1 MEDRG
6 QHFQDSGDLIMHGRR
21 LTPTPQQ
28 WQSQMQAAAP
38 MWAAIR
44 QRQEQS
50 EQAKQ
55 ARQKRLWEGFS
66 VDDVV
71 ILGPDVTK
79 RSYGLS
85 LCDDN
90 GEAILMDGVLTAIEG
105 EMALVNIKRL
115 HGKPAPGR
123 GPMVGELQ
131 WIGRKDVLRVSDQ
144 PATIWGDGLAA
155 VKAAAARD
163 RSGMSSRYQQF
174 WNSSPL
180 TGGQGRLKSGK

>member
-1 MEDRG
+1 M
-6 QHFQDSGDLIMHGRR
+6 MHGRR

-28 WQSQMQAAAP
+28 WQSQMRAAAP
-38 MWAAIR
+38 LWAAMR

-50 EQAKQ
+50 QQAKQ
-55 ARQKRLWEGFS
+55 ARHSRLWEGFS
-66 VDDVV
+66 VNDVV
-71 ILGPDVTK
+71 ILGPEVTK
-79 RSYGLS
+79 QSYGLN

-90 GEAILMDGVLTAIEG
+90 GESVLMDGVLTAIEG
-105 EMALVNIKRL
+105 ELALVNIKRL

-131 WIGRKDVLRVSDQ
+131 WIRRKEVLRVSDQ

-163 RSGMSSRYQQF
+163 KSNGGSRYQQF
-174 WNSSPL
+174 WDSSPL
-180 TGGQGRLKSGK
+180 TGG